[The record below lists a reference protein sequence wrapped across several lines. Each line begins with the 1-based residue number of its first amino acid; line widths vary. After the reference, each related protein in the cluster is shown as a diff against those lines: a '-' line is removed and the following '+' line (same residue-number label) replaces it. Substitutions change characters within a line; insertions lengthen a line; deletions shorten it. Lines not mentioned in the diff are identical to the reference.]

1 MPTRSGC
8 SLSTDIDIRVDST
21 MAGKHEGDRKGPQ
34 VYTEK
39 EPTLM
44 DLYNL
49 LLDTKKE
56 LKKDFKESA
65 EGIRKEIDG
74 VKKMVK
80 AAETKIKLNKSSFEQ
95 KLAEAQSKFTP

>member
-1 MPTRSGC
+1 MLTRSGC

-39 EPTLM
+39 EPKLM

-80 AAETKIKLNKSSFEQ
+80 AAETKIE
-95 KLAEAQSKFTP
+95 